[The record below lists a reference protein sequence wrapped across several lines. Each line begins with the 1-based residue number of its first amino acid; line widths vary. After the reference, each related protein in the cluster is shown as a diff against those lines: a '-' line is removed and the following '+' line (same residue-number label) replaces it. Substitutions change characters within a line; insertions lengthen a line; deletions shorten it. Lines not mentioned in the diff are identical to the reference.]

1 MRIYARVPTT
11 EQSLDLQRDA
21 LKRAGFEKFIEDT
34 ASGGNLHRSC
44 IERVQ
49 DILRCGD
56 VLVVWR
62 LDGLGR
68 SLKHVIELMGELD
81 GQGKPS
87 G

>member
-1 MRIYARVPTT
+1 
-11 EQSLDLQRDA
+11 
-21 LKRAGFEKFIEDT
+21 
-34 ASGGNLHRSC
+34 
-44 IERVQ
+44 
-49 DILRCGD
+49 